1 MQQSSSI
8 YQLSSCDSQT
18 LIHNLKV
25 SMNAAPDKFLLSCR
39 WDFFLCGE
47 ATQPKADE
55 HNRWFLKPHSDISEI
70 TVRLEIMDKPAKHWQ
85 RLKIFVFIVSGL
97 KVILFFLFQETP
109 RSGSGR
115 HKRWDLFYCPDT
127 GSLSA
132 SASVVLCQE
141 TEQRSGW
148 ETAVWVINYEDRLPL
163 K

>member
-18 LIHNLKV
+18 LIHNLKA

-39 WDFFLCGE
+39 WNFFLCGE

-97 KVILFFLFQETP
+97 KVILFFFVSGNPKIWKWPPQEVRLVILSWHWEFICFSISSTVS
-109 RSGSGR
+109 RDWTEIGMRNS
-115 HKRWDLFYCPDT
+115 
-127 GSLSA
+127 SLSH
-132 SASVVLCQE
+132 
-141 TEQRSGW
+141 
-148 ETAVWVINYEDRLPL
+148 
-163 K
+163 